1 MTKKSIKQELNT
13 DLENM
18 KKDLPVVYQLKKN
31 VKLVSKYKRFNVKI
45 IEKLLTDF
53 PGEIRNVWEGRNK
66 VEAFRPY
73 NYIYEKSSYGPSD
86 FKDWQLKLSHH
97 NFYFSMSKTLVDWID
112 FEKEIDQ
119 RIEYYIGLIRQTE
132 NRLATIDW
140 DIERFNKM
148 TIDFTASLESFKGT
162 ALGSYASQITPRLRY
177 ESIQELAI

>member
-86 FKDWQLKLSHH
+86 FKDWQKTDLPPLIGILS
-97 NFYFSMSKTLVDWID
+97 D
-112 FEKEIDQ
+112 
-119 RIEYYIGLIRQTE
+119 
-132 NRLATIDW
+132 
-140 DIERFNKM
+140 
-148 TIDFTASLESFKGT
+148 
-162 ALGSYASQITPRLRY
+162 
-177 ESIQELAI
+177 SIK